1 MVKRSLFSGYNDT
14 GPQVP
19 GTSGKIQG
27 AKAPKTIGAEGT
39 TNNTRASECPT
50 SKMDALLREAML
62 SGMFNVESRA
72 VTKAASTTTTLYLPP
87 SICLRPCSFS
97 QVCRSQAAPRL
108 SGPPSG
114 EVIALSYYSLLLLLA
129 LYGLQVAAH
138 IQSSIFVVV
147 SKALYQE
154 GGGGSLPSPS

>member
-1 MVKRSLFSGYNDT
+1 MSLFSGYNDT

-72 VTKAASTTTTLYLPP
+72 VTKAVSATTTLYLPRFASGRARSAKSVGP
-87 SICLRPCSFS
+87 KRLQGCLVQLRA
-97 QVCRSQAAPRL
+97 R
-108 SGPPSG
+108 
-114 EVIALSYYSLLLLLA
+114 
-129 LYGLQVAAH
+129 
-138 IQSSIFVVV
+138 
-147 SKALYQE
+147 
-154 GGGGSLPSPS
+154 